1 MTISTWTTE
10 FYTPAGECKTI
21 IEVLKHDIK
30 KMTGFLL
37 SNLKKHS
44 VTSEELWKAGLAF
57 SDSCGLCYM
66 FSHQCK
72 NCPLTLAGNCCDK
85 CVGCEKLDLD
95 EDCEEFCTKQSLWNI
110 AYIDPKPLITEL
122 KRLLQIELKKGE

>member
-1 MTISTWTTE
+1 MSIDTWIKE

-21 IEVLKHDIK
+21 AEVLKHDIK
-30 KMTGFLL
+30 KMTGFLPE
-37 SNLKKHS
+37 NLEKHK
-44 VTSEELWKAGLAF
+44 VTSVELWKAGLAF

-85 CVGCEKLDLD
+85 CVGCEKLEGE
-95 EDCEEFCTKQSLWNI
+95 EDCEATCEKQSLWNI
-110 AYIDPKPLITEL
+110 AYTDPRPLIA
-122 KRLLQIELKKGE
+122 ELKKLLEEEIKKGE